1 MNRLFLN
8 GYEVDLAGVDI
19 RLTKQVNDIG
29 DVANRKTNFTN
40 QFKIPKTERNVAFF
54 ERLAIPGNTATIQ
67 YQLMSVVLFKDGVQL
82 ISDGYASIKESN
94 QLAYEI
100 TIVDGNIDLIE
111 AIGDLR
117 LNELIWNDINHM
129 LNIDT
134 YTASLTN
141 TNGYIYALA
150 QFGESEITT
159 GYIRLEGQVPSV
171 YKHTIWN
178 KIFQSAGI
186 NYTGTFFSDPEFLSR
201 VVTPSRGYNVEEIAL
216 TETAAGTGTTDTIS
230 KNQSNGNPPQDF
242 EDEFAITGSGLVDL
256 TDNDNRIQS
265 TINGALRIDFE
276 SNYNLIY
283 GEFVVGIYLN
293 GTLLASDFL
302 PPETSGTQSGSV
314 LINVS
319 PGDEIYFTLI
329 TTQYLYDG
337 VWRLLGDV
345 DIEMTFT
352 FITGGYTVDFA
363 AIMPDTKAI
372 DFIKD
377 EMRRFG
383 LLFRKVPNTN
393 YFEFRTIESILT
405 DFDTVEDWSNKLV
418 RVIKEEYDSGYARNN
433 RMTYKYPEETL
444 VPTHDGNLTISD
456 ETIPI
461 EKKLFESIYLLS
473 RTFVEFLGNPLY
485 YVPLRELKEES
496 GDTLI
501 VPIERQMSSFNLL
514 FVDET
519 ITIRFFDVITDT
531 VISSPD
537 IPFLSLEDEGY
548 DFFIENYYAAFSEV
562 LNAYK
567 KLTAE
572 IYLTPIDIHNL
583 DFFSLKTFRTLGRRY
598 LLNKVQERGNGIY
611 QAELIELS

>member
-8 GYEVDLAGVDI
+8 GYEVDLGDTPI

-40 QFKIPKTERNVAFF
+40 QFRLPKTGRNVAFF
-54 ERLAIPGNTATIQ
+54 ERLSIAGNTAIIQ
-67 YQLMSVVLFKDGVQL
+67 YERMTAILFKDGVQL
-82 ISDGYASIKESN
+82 ISDGFATIKETS
-94 QLAYEI
+94 QTAYELI
-100 TIVDGNIDLIE
+100 IVDGNIDLIE
-111 AIGDLR
+111 AIGDIR
-117 LNELIWNDINHM
+117 LNELNWTNLNHT

-134 YTASLTN
+134 YTASLTA
-141 TNGYIYALA
+141 TSGYIYALA

-171 YKHTIWN
+171 FKHTIWN
-178 KIFQSAGI
+178 KIFQAAGI
-186 NYTGTFFSDPEFLSR
+186 NYLGSFFSDAEFLSR
-201 VVTPSRGYNVEEIAL
+201 VVTPSRGYNVEDIAF
-216 TETAAGTGTTDTIS
+216 TEDPIGIGTTNNIVRSDIIGGAPDS
-230 KNQSNGNPPQDF
+230 W
-242 EDEFAITGSGLVDL
+242 EDEFDITGTGLIDL
-256 TDNDNRIQS
+256 TDTGGRIQ
-265 TINGALRIDFE
+265 IGFNGILRIDYEAIFLQ
-276 SNYNLIY
+276 SH
-283 GEFVVGIYLN
+283 GEAVVGVYLN
-293 GTLLASDFL
+293 GNLISSLFL
-302 PPETSGTQSGSV
+302 PPETDGSEFGSILLDV
-314 LINVS
+314 VI
-319 PGDEIYFTLI
+319 GDEVYFTLI
-329 TTQYLYDG
+329 TTTYLYDDG
-337 VWRLLGDV
+337 WRITVDV
-345 DIEMTFT
+345 ELEMTF
-352 FITGGYTVDFA
+352 ISIEGGYTIDFA
-363 AIMPDTKAI
+363 TIMPDTKAI

-383 LLFRKVPNTN
+383 LVFRKVPNTTF
-393 YFEFRTIESILT
+393 FEFRTIESILT

-418 RVIKEEYDSGYARNN
+418 RVLKEEYDSGYSRNN

-501 VPIERQMSSFNLL
+501 VPIERQMSSFSLL
-514 FVDET
+514 YDDET
-519 ITIRFFDVITDT
+519 ITVRFFDVLTDT

-537 IPFLSLEDEGY
+537 IPFLSLENEGY
-548 DFFIENYYAAFSEV
+548 DFFISNYYAAFSDV

-567 KLTAE
+567 KITAE
-572 IYLTPIDIHNL
+572 IYLSPIDLYNL
-583 DFFSLKTFRTLGRRY
+583 DFFRLKTFRTLGRRY
-598 LLNKVQERGNGIY
+598 FLNKVQERGNGIY